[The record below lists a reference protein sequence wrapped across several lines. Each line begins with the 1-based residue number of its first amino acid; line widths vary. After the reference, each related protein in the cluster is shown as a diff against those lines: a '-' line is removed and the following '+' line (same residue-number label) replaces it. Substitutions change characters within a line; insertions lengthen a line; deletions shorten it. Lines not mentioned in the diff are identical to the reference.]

1 MARKENKEEVEQP
14 QYDDGS
20 IPTFMGA
27 HGNKLVWLITATAT
41 TGFLLF
47 GYDQGVMAGLI
58 TSEQFGD
65 TFPAVN
71 PSHQHDKFG
80 YSNTTDSVVPTNT
93 PAHSRAALIQAT
105 YTSIYEVG
113 CLLGALGALLFGD
126 WMGRRRMMF
135 TGAGVMVIGTIIQVT
150 AFRGHHAPEQFCV
163 GRVITGVGNGL
174 NTSTIPSWQAETSK
188 SHNRG
193 VLVCIEASMIAIGTV
208 ISYWIDVG
216 LSYNYDPAD
225 VTWRFPIAFQIAFAF
240 GLVGGALF
248 LPESPRWLLS
258 KGREDEGRRVVA
270 ALNSVPVDSAE
281 AHHHTNIM
289 ADGIRLMTETQGA
302 ARRRDV
308 LTGGK
313 TQHLRRTLLGASS
326 QVFQQI
332 GGCNAVIYFSP
343 LIFEEYLGLER
354 KLALILAGVNISVY
368 ALCACISYFI
378 IEKVGRR
385 KMFLV
390 GSVGQA
396 MSMFIL
402 MGCTIPFGLEGPT
415 DHAQNVLNGSVLGQ
429 FLFLAFFGATWLEL
443 PWLYPAEINPL
454 RIRTNANAI
463 STMSNWSWNFAVVQW
478 TPPMLAAI
486 NWGTFLFFG
495 IINVC
500 FIPIVLFFYP
510 ETAGRSLEEIDVIF
524 ALGYTEGRS
533 YVSVA
538 NSMPKL
544 SSEEVKAEAA
554 RLGLTS
560 DAKDVE
566 QEGEAAN
573 LPAYLVNEEADRQ
586 AIPKGG

>member
-14 QYDDGS
+14 QYDSGD
-20 IPTFMGA
+20 IPTYLGA

-58 TSEQFGD
+58 TADQFAE
-65 TFPAVN
+65 TFPAVS
-71 PSHQHDKFG
+71 PEHQASVHG
-80 YSNTTDSVVPTNT
+80 YSQETDSVVPTNT

-113 CLLGALGALLFGD
+113 CLVGALGALIFGD
-126 WMGRRRMMF
+126 LLGRRRMMF

-150 AFRGHHAPEQFCV
+150 AFAGHKAPEQFCV

-216 LSYNYDPAD
+216 LGYNYDPAD
-225 VTWRFPIAFQIAFAF
+225 VTWRFPIAFQIAFAV
-240 GLVGGALF
+240 GLCAGVAF

-258 KGREDEGRRVVA
+258 KGHEDEGRRVVA
-270 ALNSVPVDSAE
+270 ALNSVPENSAE

-289 ADGIRLMTETQGA
+289 ADGIRLMTETQGKA
-302 ARRRDV
+302 KRREV

-313 TQHLRRTLLGASS
+313 TQHLRRTILGSSS

-343 LIFEEYLGLER
+343 VIFQEYLGLER
-354 KLALILAGVNISVY
+354 KLALILAGVNVSVY
-368 ALCACISYFI
+368 AICACVSYFI
-378 IEKVGRR
+378 IERVGRR
-385 KMFLV
+385 KMFLI
-390 GSVGQA
+390 GSFGQA

-402 MGCTIPFGLEGPT
+402 MGCTIPFGLSGPN
-415 DHAQNVLNGSVLGQ
+415 DHTKMVLNGAVLGQ

-495 IINVC
+495 IINLC
-500 FIPIVLFFYP
+500 FVPIVYLFYP

-524 ALGYTEGRS
+524 ALGYTEGKS

-544 SSEEVKAEAA
+544 SSDEVKSEAA
-554 RLGLTS
+554 RLGLTAE
-560 DAKDVE
+560 AKDVE
-566 QEGEAAN
+566 QEAQTD
-573 LPAYLVNEEADRQ
+573 LPAYERNEDVDRA

>member
-14 QYDDGS
+14 QYDSGD
-20 IPTFMGA
+20 IPTYLGA

-58 TSEQFGD
+58 TADQFAE
-65 TFPAVN
+65 TFPAVS
-71 PSHQHDKFG
+71 PDHQASVHG
-80 YSNTTDSVVPTNT
+80 YSQETDSVVPTNT

-113 CLLGALGALLFGD
+113 CLVGALGALIFGD
-126 WMGRRRMMF
+126 LLGRRRMMF
-135 TGAGVMVIGTIIQVT
+135 TGAAVMVVGTIIQVT
-150 AFRGHHAPEQFCV
+150 AFKGHKAPEQFCV

-216 LSYNYDPAD
+216 LGYNYDPAD
-225 VTWRFPIAFQIAFAF
+225 VTWRFPIAFQIAFAI
-240 GLVGGALF
+240 GLCAGVAF

-258 KGREDEGRRVVA
+258 KGHEDEGRRVVA
-270 ALNSVPVDSAE
+270 ALNSVPENSAE

-289 ADGIRLMTETQGA
+289 ADGIRLMTETQGKA
-302 ARRRDV
+302 KRREV

-313 TQHLRRTLLGASS
+313 TQHLRRTILGSSS

-343 LIFEEYLGLER
+343 VIFQEYLGLER
-354 KLALILAGVNISVY
+354 KLALILAGVNVSVY
-368 ALCACISYFI
+368 AICACVSYFI
-378 IEKVGRR
+378 IERVGRR
-385 KMFLV
+385 KMFLI
-390 GSVGQA
+390 GSFGQA

-402 MGCTIPFGLEGPT
+402 MGCTIPFGLSGPN
-415 DHAQNVLNGSVLGQ
+415 DHTKMVLNGAVLGQ

-495 IINVC
+495 IINLC
-500 FIPIVLFFYP
+500 FVPIVYLFYP

-524 ALGYTEGRS
+524 ALGYTEGKS

-544 SSEEVKAEAA
+544 SSDEVKSEAA
-554 RLGLTS
+554 RLGLTAE
-560 DAKDVE
+560 AKDVE
-566 QEGEAAN
+566 QEAQTD
-573 LPAYLVNEEADRQ
+573 LPAYERNEDVDRA

>member
-1 MARKENKEEVEQP
+1 
-14 QYDDGS
+14 
-20 IPTFMGA
+20 
-27 HGNKLVWLITATAT
+27 
-41 TGFLLF
+41 
-47 GYDQGVMAGLI
+47 MAGLI
-58 TSEQFGD
+58 TADQFAE
-65 TFPAVN
+65 TFPAVS
-71 PSHQHDKFG
+71 PEHQASVHG
-80 YSNTTDSVVPTNT
+80 YSQETDSVVPTNT

-113 CLLGALGALLFGD
+113 CLVGALGALIFGD
-126 WMGRRRMMF
+126 MLGRRRMMF

-150 AFRGHHAPEQFCV
+150 AFAGHKAPEQFCV

-216 LSYNYDPAD
+216 LGYNYDPAD
-225 VTWRFPIAFQIAFAF
+225 VTWRFPIAFQIAFAV
-240 GLVGGALF
+240 GLCAGVAF

-258 KGREDEGRRVVA
+258 KGHEDEGRRVVA
-270 ALNSVPVDSAE
+270 ALNSVPENSAE

-289 ADGIRLMTETQGA
+289 ADGIRLMTETQGKA
-302 ARRRDV
+302 KRREV

-313 TQHLRRTLLGASS
+313 TQHLRRTILGSSS

-343 LIFEEYLGLER
+343 VIFQEYLGLER
-354 KLALILAGVNISVY
+354 KLALILAGVNVSVY
-368 ALCACISYFI
+368 AICACVSYFI
-378 IEKVGRR
+378 IERVGRR
-385 KMFLV
+385 KMFLI
-390 GSVGQA
+390 GSFGQA

-402 MGCTIPFGLEGPT
+402 MGCTIPFGLSGPN
-415 DHAQNVLNGSVLGQ
+415 DHTKMVLNGAVLGQ

-486 NWGTFLFFG
+486 NWG
-495 IINVC
+495 
-500 FIPIVLFFYP
+500 
-510 ETAGRSLEEIDVIF
+510 
-524 ALGYTEGRS
+524 
-533 YVSVA
+533 
-538 NSMPKL
+538 
-544 SSEEVKAEAA
+544 
-554 RLGLTS
+554 
-560 DAKDVE
+560 
-566 QEGEAAN
+566 
-573 LPAYLVNEEADRQ
+573 
-586 AIPKGG
+586 